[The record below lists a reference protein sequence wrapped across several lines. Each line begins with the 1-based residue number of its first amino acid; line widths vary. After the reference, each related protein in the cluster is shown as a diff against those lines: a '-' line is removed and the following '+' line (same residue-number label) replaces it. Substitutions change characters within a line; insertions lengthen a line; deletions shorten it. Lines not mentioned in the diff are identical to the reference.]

1 MSDTTAKEPSDGS
14 VTTISTTPQRY
25 LLLIEKDA
33 TTRFQ
38 LPAEGELILGRA
50 DNADI
55 RLQDR
60 VASRQHAKLL
70 VTPQEVE
77 VLDFDSKNG
86 TFVNGERISARRT
99 LANGDVLQICKAS
112 LFYCSELRPHRHP
125 TPCARGELQRSLDRE
140 LARAH
145 SFGRSFSLLCIVP
158 ALSAVSRTDFQVALA
173 ACLHPVD
180 VFGWDDEDSILL
192 LAPELAGSSLMLQAA
207 RLMSA
212 LAPAFPALR
221 IGAAAWPTDGNE
233 ADTLISVARA
243 AAAGAVSGTVR
254 LSVDLEMRISI
265 PDLEIVIADP
275 AMLRQYEI
283 LKRVA
288 GSDSCVLLTGETGVG
303 KEVAARALHHFSLRS
318 GPFRVVPCATIAE
331 QAAESEL
338 FGHSQGI
345 FAHAVNARAGLLESA
360 GGGTIVLDDIDSLS
374 SAVQAKLLHAVE
386 RRSIRRIGED
396 LERPFLARL
405 VVTSQ
410 RALEEEVVHGRFR
423 ADLYYRLNVVKLH
436 LSPLRDRRR
445 DLPKLLLHFL
455 QRACTRAGLAQK
467 AISAEAMCRLLS
479 YAWPGNVR
487 EVANLMDG
495 LAQTVDGSV
504 IDWWHLPPK
513 LHHVQAPPMQPLPF
527 SVERAALRRILIAV
541 LPRDSDFVAFCLDYF
556 PDVHQHFTD
565 GMDRIQRISLL
576 LEMEDSG
583 EILRRLREH
592 APTRFLHHQSL
603 LKIDRNLNP

>member
-1 MSDTTAKEPSDGS
+1 MSDTTAKETSDGGE
-14 VTTISTTPQRY
+14 TTTSTTPRRY

-33 TTRFQ
+33 TTRCQ

-50 DNADI
+50 DDSDI

-60 VASRQHAKLL
+60 VASRHHAKLL
-70 VTPQEVE
+70 VTLQEVE
-77 VLDFDSKNG
+77 VLDLDSKNG

-99 LANGDVLQICKAS
+99 LSNGDVLQICKAS
-112 LFYCSELRPHRHP
+112 LFYCAELRPHRNP
-125 TPCARGELQRSLDRE
+125 TPCARSELQRSLDRE

-145 SFGRSFSLLCIVP
+145 SFGRSLSLLCLVP
-158 ALSAVSRTDFQVALA
+158 VLSGISRADFQVALA
-173 ACLHPVD
+173 ACLHPID
-180 VFGWDDEDSILL
+180 IFCWDGEDSILL
-192 LAPELAGSSLMLQAA
+192 LAPELEGSSLMQQAA

-212 LAPAFPALR
+212 LAPTFPAMR

-243 AAAGAVSGTVR
+243 AAAEAVPGMVR
-254 LSVDLEMRISI
+254 LSVDLDMRISI
-265 PDLEIVIADP
+265 PDLEIVIAEP

-338 FGHSQGI
+338 FGHSQGS
-345 FAHAVNARAGLLESA
+345 FAQAVSARSGLLESA

-386 RRSIRRIGED
+386 HRSIRRIGED
-396 LERPFLARL
+396 RERPFLARL

-410 RALEEEVVHGRFR
+410 RDLEDEVAHGRFR

-445 DLPKLLLHFL
+445 ELPKLLLHFL

-479 YAWPGNVR
+479 YVWPGNVR
-487 EVANLMDG
+487 EAANLMDA
-495 LAQTVDGSV
+495 LAQTAEGAE
-504 IDWWHLPPK
+504 IEWWHLPPK
-513 LHHVQAPPMQPLPF
+513 LHHLQAAPLQPLPF
-527 SVERAALRRILIAV
+527 NVERAALRRILIAV
-541 LPRDSDFVAFCLDYF
+541 LPRDSDLVAFCLDYF
-556 PDVHQHFTD
+556 PEVHQHFTD
-565 GMDRIQRISLL
+565 GMDRVQRISLL
-576 LEMEDSG
+576 LEMEDSE
-583 EILRRLREH
+583 EILRRLRERE
-592 APTRFLHHQSL
+592 PTRFLRHQRL
-603 LKIDRNLNP
+603 LKIDRSLNP